1 MKRFVG
7 GYGLERKC
15 PNCGK
20 ALPEEAEFCLFCF
33 TDIESFKKSQVRPVA
48 ATSRNGSCITAL
60 FGILKAKLTK
70 KLFCRIGV
78 FAAFLLVMG
87 ICIFA
92 MKTINSQDSLKTN
105 PGTTILKDT
114 SAVAVTKENG
124 ETVTNTNGEQ
134 VFDII
139 EVTKVVT
146 VSTTEKQGFF
156 DKIFNSSSA
165 EKENSG
171 DKNNGSTLVET
182 TKKESFFN
190 KLFGDD
196 DDETQ
201 PVTKPSTTQPS
212 TEGNTENQSS
222 TTTETPLA
230 SEKDTTKPVSTET
243 DTTDVYTTESGSYY
257 FEYEP
262 QYESSPNGNIA
273 LTKYIGNAEIVTIP
287 SYIDGRK
294 VAVIKQNCFLDDPK
308 IKEIRFDDSSSYTVM
323 LYYHCFNNLT
333 SLSKLVFNNKGFF
346 TSTAFAYNCPIV
358 YMGNDGKT
366 NNLLIDGAYYLG
378 NSFLWFT
385 AHPSY
390 TTLTIPSWC
399 TKIDNAQ
406 NIHECPNLK
415 VINIHKNVSNIQKS
429 SLYYG
434 DGLTAINVEP
444 GHPEVFSSDGVL
456 FYKWGNDSVFSCVY
470 PYSKND
476 NSFKLPN
483 NCYLSMGK
491 GSIYTVNSYLEELWL
506 PKTSFLSSPSSKDF
520 YNNCYPNLKKIHIA
534 ENHPQYDDIKKTFAG
549 ELIVG
554 KF

>member
-1 MKRFVG
+1 M
-7 GYGLERKC
+7 ERKC

-20 ALPEEAEFCLFCF
+20 ALPEEAEFCLYCF

-171 DKNNGSTLVET
+171 DKNNGSTLVGT
-182 TKKESFFN
+182 TKKESFFD

-201 PVTKPSTTQPS
+201 PVTKPSITHPS
-212 TEGNTENQSS
+212 TEGNTEAQS
-222 TTTETPLA
+222 TTTQGNEALPPTTQESTAPTTPETTVESTPAETPISDFEYKL
-230 SEKDTTKPVSTET
+230 SEKYAAINK
-243 DTTDVYTTESGSYY
+243 Y
-257 FEYEP
+257 
-262 QYESSPNGNIA
+262 NGTA
-273 LTKYIGNAEIVTIP
+273 SHVTIP
-287 SYIDGRK
+287 AVIEGKYVTEINQNVFQNNPHV
-294 VAVIKQNCFLDDPK
+294 VAVTFSDDSKRPYLWIRSRVFTSCKNLRIINLPDTDLGIYNHFAYDCPAVEK
-308 IKEIRFDDSSSYTVM
+308 ITTKNNQYRFADGGLYYSGSKGWVMRYYCPASPTTSLKLPEWSNGIEGACNLGDAINLKEIIYHKGAKHFPDQSIMPPNLENIFVDDNNPNAYDINGIAFYNSSTNDNIICSYPPQNKTTELTLPENSM
-323 LYYHCFNNLT
+323 LYGQYV
-333 SLSKLVFNNKGFF
+333 K
-346 TSTAFAYNCPIV
+346 
-358 YMGNDGKT
+358 
-366 NNLLIDGAYYLG
+366 
-378 NSFLWFT
+378 
-385 AHPSY
+385 
-390 TTLTIPSWC
+390 
-399 TKIDNAQ
+399 
-406 NIHECPNLK
+406 
-415 VINIHKNVSNIQKS
+415 
-429 SLYYG
+429 
-434 DGLTAINVEP
+434 
-444 GHPEVFSSDGVL
+444 
-456 FYKWGNDSVFSCVY
+456 
-470 PYSKND
+470 
-476 NSFKLPN
+476 
-483 NCYLSMGK
+483 
-491 GSIYTVNSYLEELWL
+491 NSYLKTLYI
-506 PKTSFLSSPSSKDF
+506 PKTALTMSPSSIVNGSCFKNLESVHIQDGH
-520 YNNCYPNLKKIHIA
+520 PN
-534 ENHPQYDDIKKTFAG
+534 QKTLVNDARVDNIYIY
-549 ELIVG
+549 E
-554 KF
+554 